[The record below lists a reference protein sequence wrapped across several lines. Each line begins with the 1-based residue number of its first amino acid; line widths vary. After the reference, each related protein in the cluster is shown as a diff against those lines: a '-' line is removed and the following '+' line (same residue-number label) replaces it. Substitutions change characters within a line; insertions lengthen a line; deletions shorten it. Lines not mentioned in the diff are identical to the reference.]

1 MTPIKAIRLHC
12 LECSG
17 GSSNEVKLCVIPD
30 CRLYPFRLGK
40 NPNVKKREYTE
51 EQRAEMRERAKRNLL
66 SDKTRSYNRE
76 EYANAPSEC
85 SDTAEEKAG
94 DTPCHD

>member
-17 GSSNEVKLCVIPD
+17 GSSNEVRLCVIPD
-30 CRLYPFRLGK
+30 CPLYPFRLGK
-40 NPNVKKREYTE
+40 NPNIKREYSE
-51 EQRAEMRERAKRNLL
+51 EQRAKMQEQLKKARLSAK
-66 SDKTRSYNRE
+66 TGSYNRE
-76 EYANAPSEC
+76 KNANAHSEC

-94 DTPCHD
+94 ETPCHD